1 MQIIIEQ
8 IKIPARVRKE
18 IGNLEPLMESLS
30 RCGQL
35 NPITVTR
42 EFELI
47 AGFRRL
53 SAAKRLNWKMIDAAV
68 VDGLTEERRLT
79 MELEENMYRKD
90 FTPEELLEGW
100 KKLDALRHPKFGAR
114 VKTAFKNIF
123 SKLAFWRRPK
133 AHVADAAANASA
145 NGGETKRLAEGRRG
159 GGSNTTGA
167 APADDSEQYGV

>member
-8 IKIPARVRKE
+8 IKVPVRVRKE
-18 IGNLEPLMESLS
+18 TGNLESLMESLT

-42 EFELI
+42 DFELI

-53 SAAKRLNWKMIDAAV
+53 TAAKRLNWKMIDANI

-79 MELEENMYRKD
+79 IELEENIHRKD

-100 KKLDALRHPKFGAR
+100 KKLDALRHPKLGAR
-114 VKTAFKNIF
+114 IKNAFKNIF
-123 SKLAFWRRPK
+123 AKLAFWRKSP
-133 AHVADAAANASA
+133 
-145 NGGETKRLAEGRRG
+145 
-159 GGSNTTGA
+159 A
-167 APADDSEQYGV
+167 APNGAQPPAPAQKKPAALPPKNDDEQYGV

>member
-18 IGNLEPLMESLS
+18 IGNIEPLIESLT

-53 SAAKRLNWKMIDAAV
+53 SAAKRLKWKMIDAV
-68 VDGLTEERRLT
+68 IVDGLTEERRLT
-79 MELEENMYRKD
+79 MELEENIHRKD

-100 KKLDALRHPKFGAR
+100 KQLDALRHPKFGAR
-114 VKTAFKNIF
+114 MKNAFKNVF
-123 SKLAFWRRPK
+123 AKLAFWRKPK
-133 AHVADAAANASA
+133 ADVDQQQQPIA
-145 NGGETKRLAEGRRG
+145 NGDTKRLPSSR
-159 GGSNTTGA
+159 SNGDST
-167 APADDSEQYGV
+167 PDDSEQYGV